1 MIKQV
6 SYEMKMRICTEPKW
20 IFLLFSIA
28 SMHLDSYFCTTY
40 AMLWL
45 DSFIET
51 GEIKDEKDAEKM
63 IVMISMISIPFVMA
77 GIIVSGLLSDRI

>member
-1 MIKQV
+1 
-6 SYEMKMRICTEPKW
+6 MKMRICTEPKW
-20 IFLLFSIA
+20 VFLLFSIA

-51 GEIKDEKDAEKM
+51 GEIKDEKEAQS
-63 IVMISMISIPFVMA
+63 ILVWISLISLPFIMA
-77 GIIVSGLLSDRI
+77 GIVLSGLLSDRI